1 MDKYSDRWINCYPE
15 RQHKRRLA
23 VLERFADVVGQEP
36 AELLERARKGQ
47 SEGRDP
53 EEVEDALRKYYKSL
67 IDAKRAPST
76 AAQWYAVVRSYFT
89 RNYVSLRRFPRELG
103 VTGPYYP
110 AGEVLTQRQVQR
122 MVETRDSK
130 RDKLVIAFLAQTG
143 QRIGVLSAMKRNM
156 IREKRYKGGLYGL
169 VEVSPNLEN
178 PKGQNVNK
186 YQVHYQFVI
195 GQDTMKLKRQVK
207 SKGGWLINLSLR
219 QMNRIVDEAAKKVG
233 VQQPIETKLGQR
245 SLHRVHPHVFRKYWK
260 RQMKAGGA
268 KDRDLLLEFVMAHKM
283 PYGGA
288 YEAFPPEDLLKA
300 YRRAE
305 KKLKVLRRKRK
316 SSREAH
322 AV

>member
-1 MDKYSDRWINCYPE
+1 VDKYSERWLSCYPA

-36 AELLERARKGQ
+36 AELLEQARRGQ

-67 IDAKRAPST
+67 IEAKRAPST

-89 RNYVSLRRFPRELG
+89 RNYVSLHRFPRDIG
-103 VTGPYYP
+103 VTGPVYP
-110 AGEVLTQRQVQR
+110 TGDVLSQKQVRR
-122 MVETRDSK
+122 MVQTRNSK
-130 RDKLVIAFLAQTG
+130 RDQLVIAFLAQSG
-143 QRIGVLSAMKRNM
+143 QRIGVLTAMKRNM
-156 IREKRYKGGLYGL
+156 IREKRWKGHSYGL
-169 VEVSPNLEN
+169 VEVGPNLEN

-195 GQDTMKLKRQVK
+195 GKDTMKLIHQVR
-207 SKGGWLINLSLR
+207 SKGGWLINVSLR
-219 QMNRIVDEAAKKVG
+219 QMNRIVGEAAEEVG
-233 VQQPIETKLGQR
+233 AQQPIETKLSGR
-245 SLHRVHPHVFRKYWK
+245 YLHRVHPHVFRKYWK

-268 KDRDLLLEFVMAHKM
+268 KDRDLLDFLMAHKL

-288 YEAFPPEDLLKA
+288 YDAFPDEDLLKA

-305 KKLKVLRRKRK
+305 RKLEVL
-316 SSREAH
+316 
-322 AV
+322 

>member
-1 MDKYSDRWINCYPE
+1 VDKYSERWLSCYPT

-23 VLERFADVVGQEP
+23 VLERFAKAADVKP

-53 EEVEDALRKYYKSL
+53 EEVEDSLRRYYRSL
-67 IDAKRAPST
+67 IEAKRAPST

-89 RNYVSLRRFPRELG
+89 RNYVSLHRFPRDIG
-103 VTGPYYP
+103 GTGPHYP
-110 AGEVLTQRQVQR
+110 TGEVLSQKQVQS
-122 MVETRDSK
+122 MVQSRNSK
-130 RDKLVIAFLAQTG
+130 RDQLVIAFLAQSG

-156 IREKRYKGGLYGL
+156 IREKRWKGDLYGL
-169 VEVSPNLEN
+169 VEVGPNLEN

-195 GQDTMKLKRQVK
+195 GKDTMKLIHQVK

-219 QMNRIVDEAAKKVG
+219 QMNRVVDEAAEKVG
-233 VQQPIETKLGQR
+233 AQQPIETKLNGR

-260 RQMKAGGA
+260 HQMKAGGV
-268 KDRDLLLEFVMAHKM
+268 KDRDLLDFLMAHKL

-288 YEAFPPEDLLKA
+288 YDAFPDEDLLRE

-305 KKLKVLRRKRK
+305 KKLRVL
-316 SSREAH
+316 
-322 AV
+322 